1 MAKGIFIEGMQKP
14 TYCGRHCM
22 FADRSRC
29 YDCILIDNPER
40 FHTFE
45 EQYECCPLREV
56 EITLTD

>member
-14 TYCGRHCM
+14 TCCGRHCM

-45 EQYECCPLREV
+45 EQYECCL
-56 EITLTD
+56 